1 MSAVATVVSER
12 YALSLYEVAKK
23 ENLAAPMCEA
33 LGEVSA
39 LFAEYPD
46 YLKVLTTPSIAMEEK
61 KQTIRAVFENQVHP
75 YLLNFLLL
83 LTEKRRIGLIHEMA
97 AAYQDLYYLDAGM
110 CGVTAITAVALTEEQ
125 MEKLKNK
132 MAQVTGKQIV
142 LKNEVDPD
150 VIGGVLV
157 RIENKQIDDTVKSR
171 LAGIAASLGQIIA

>member
-1 MSAVATVVSER
+1 
-12 YALSLYEVAKK
+12 
-23 ENLAAPMCEA
+23 
-33 LGEVSA
+33 
-39 LFAEYPD
+39 
-46 YLKVLTTPSIAMEEK
+46 
-61 KQTIRAVFENQVHP
+61 
-75 YLLNFLLL
+75 
-83 LTEKRRIGLIHEMA
+83 MA
-97 AAYQDLYYLDAGM
+97 AAYQDLYYLDTGM